1 MLIVDAGGGTVDIN
15 AYVPTSASPGSSF
28 AEVAAPQCKI
38 SSKYV
43 ADFIPDFI
51 RRPLPRLSVRD
62 PTG

>member
-1 MLIVDAGGGTVDIN
+1 MLIVDAGGGTIDVN

-38 SSKYV
+38 SSKCA

-51 RRPLPRLSVRD
+51 CRPLPRLRVRN
-62 PTG
+62 PTS